1 MNWRYV
7 MWSRYL
13 IGVAAVFL
21 CGGVFGPILLAMYFL
36 SGGRDDVTG
45 EQVDITWM
53 LLVGV
58 PITVGSVVLGVVA
71 GHFIG
76 KGVAKIE
83 QSQQRRARLQQRGVL
98 ALAQVTGWAET
109 GMSINDRPVVRV
121 SLRIEWQGM
130 APFDTE
136 ARVTVGVTAMPVL
149 AGRRLVVLMDPATR
163 DCEIDLQASALVS
176 GVMPMQ
182 LAVAEDDRTYDIT
195 GQAGPVMEIL
205 QVLRSYGI
213 PFGGSFD
220 LRSNPV
226 VREQVVE
233 ILRRNA
239 AAQQAVRPGAPQFSL
254 PAAAQNPAPAVVTAP
269 AAAVGGT
276 AVAGVGDAPGDRSDH
291 RVRVR
296 RKAPADHRRT
306 LIGPV
311 TSGGRCRGGLS
322 PLRVSRC

>member
-1 MNWRYV
+1 M
-7 MWSRYL
+7 
-13 IGVAAVFL
+13 
-21 CGGVFGPILLAMYFL
+21 CGGLVGPIFLATYFL
-36 SGGRDDVTG
+36 GDEQDDFP
-45 EQVDITWM
+45 WM
-53 LLVGV
+53 LLLGGT
-58 PITVGSVVLGVVA
+58 ITVGSVVLGVVA
-71 GHFIG
+71 GEFIG
-76 KGVAKIE
+76 KGVDKIE

-98 ALAQVTGWAET
+98 ALAQVIGWAET
-109 GMSINDRPVVRV
+109 GLSINDRPVVRV

-182 LAVAEDDRTYDIT
+182 LAVAEDNRTYDIT

-205 QVLRSYGI
+205 QVLRANGI

-239 AAQQAVRPGAPQFSL
+239 AAQAAPRPGTPQFSP
-254 PAAAQNPAPAVVTAP
+254 PAAAQNPAPAWLP
-269 AAAVGGT
+269 PPPPPSAAQ
-276 AVAGVGDAPGDRSDH
+276 RLQELE
-291 RVRVR
+291 
-296 RKAPADHRRT
+296 T
-306 LIGPV
+306 LRATGAI
-311 TSGGRCRGGLS
+311 TESEYAAKRQRIIAEL
-322 PLRVSRC
+322 

>member
-7 MWSRYL
+7 RSWRYV
-13 IGVAAVFL
+13 IGVAVVFL
-21 CGGVFGPILLAMYFL
+21 FGGILGPIFLATYFLGGVTDA
-36 SGGRDDVTG
+36 VTG
-45 EQVDITWM
+45 EPEDDTWM
-53 LLVGV
+53 LLVGGV
-58 PITVGSVVLGVVA
+58 ITVGSVALGVVA

-76 KGVAKIE
+76 KGADKAE

-98 ALAQVTGWAET
+98 ALAHVIGYTET

-121 SLRIEWQGM
+121 NLRVERPGL

-136 ARVTVGVTAMPVL
+136 VRVTVGVTAMPIL
-149 AGRRLVVLMDPATR
+149 AARRMVVLMDPAMQ

-182 LAVAEDDRTYDIT
+182 FAVAEDNRTYDIT

-205 QVLRSYGI
+205 QVLRTYGI
-213 PFGGSFD
+213 PFGGTFD

-239 AAQQAVRPGAPQFSL
+239 AEQQAVRPGAPQFS
-254 PAAAQNPAPAVVTAP
+254 PAAAAPNPAPAWLPPQPSATQRLQELETLRATGAITESEY
-269 AAAVGGT
+269 AAKRQRIIAE
-276 AVAGVGDAPGDRSDH
+276 
-291 RVRVR
+291 
-296 RKAPADHRRT
+296 
-306 LIGPV
+306 L
-311 TSGGRCRGGLS
+311 
-322 PLRVSRC
+322 

>member
-7 MWSRYL
+7 RLWRHL

-21 CGGVFGPILLAMYFL
+21 CGGAAGPLFLAIYFL
-36 SGGRDDVTG
+36 SDEQDDLA
-45 EQVDITWM
+45 M
-53 LLVGV
+53 LLLGV
-58 PITVGSVVLGVVA
+58 PITAGSLVLGVVA

-76 KGVAKIE
+76 KGVDKIE

-98 ALAQVTGWAET
+98 ALAQVTGYAET

-182 LAVAEDDRTYDIT
+182 FAVAEDNTTYDIT

-226 VREQVVE
+226 VREQVLE

-239 AAQQAVRPGAPQFSL
+239 AAQQAVRPGAPQFSP
-254 PAAAQNPAPAVVTAP
+254 PAAAQNPAPAWLP
-269 AAAVGGT
+269 PPPSAAQ
-276 AVAGVGDAPGDRSDH
+276 RLQELE
-291 RVRVR
+291 
-296 RKAPADHRRT
+296 T
-306 LIGPV
+306 LRATGAI
-311 TSGGRCRGGLS
+311 TEFEYAAKRQRIIAEL
-322 PLRVSRC
+322 